1 MNNRSNNR
9 HEIHIKACATPA
21 GPCVEASSTDFWEA
35 VLGVAVPLAVV
46 AGVVAVGH
54 ALLSS
59 PSSQR
64 G

>member
-1 MNNRSNNR
+1 MNSRSNNG

-21 GPCVEASSTDFWEA
+21 GPCVEASSTNFWEA

-46 AGVVAVGH
+46 VGVVAVGH
-54 ALLSS
+54 ALLS